1 MSWSAVEIAFAFLL
15 TLVSGFSI
23 GSWRSQ
29 RRRGNLPFP
38 PQPPGWPIIGNLLD
52 IPSKSAWECFMKW
65 GEELD
70 SDIVY
75 ANLCGSG
82 LVVIN
87 SFDAAT
93 DLLDKRSGI
102 YSDRQAAPLV
112 DDVAGFGY
120 LVSRQKYGNA
130 WRERRRLL
138 HEHLRPSNSSIYE
151 PKILEQVRRSMVQVH
166 RRSADDIQNIFRH
179 MTGGIAISLAYGLP
193 IQDKDDPGIIFA
205 QQASLAFTNLN
216 TGPAIF
222 IVERF
227 PLLRYVPAWLPG
239 ASFKRRALKLGAYAV
254 PFREK
259 LFAEGK
265 ANLRTENAINSFASC
280 ALERARDSGKENVDA
295 IKDVAAIIFAAGSET
310 TYTTISLWIRAM
322 LVNPEVQRHLHQEVD
337 SVVCDRLPEF
347 SDLKKLPFLEASVME
362 SFRLYPSLP
371 TGISHALSEDDVYR
385 GYFIP
390 KGSTVLA
397 NAWAMLHNEKDYP
410 DAMTYNPGRFIKDD
424 AINPAVLDPRKMFYG
439 FGRRVCAG
447 AHIANATLLMSAAT
461 ILALF
466 EIRKTDDDDRIDM
479 GAQPGSLLR
488 PVPYRCVLKV
498 RNKAAESV
506 LLHLEESLS

>member
-1 MSWSAVEIAFAFLL
+1 MPTE
-15 TLVSGFSI
+15 
-23 GSWRSQ
+23 R
-29 RRRGNLPFP
+29 
-38 PQPPGWPIIGNLLD
+38 
-52 IPSKSAWECFMKW
+52 AWECFMKW
-65 GEELD
+65 GEELG

-82 LVVIN
+82 FVVIN
-87 SFDAAT
+87 SFDVAM

-102 YSDRQAAPLV
+102 YSNS
-112 DDVAGFGY
+112 AGFGY
-120 LVSRQKYGNA
+120 LVSRQKYGDV
-130 WRERRRLL
+130 WRERRRLF
-138 HEHLRPSNSSIYE
+138 HEHLRPSKSSLYE
-151 PKILEQVRRSMVQVH
+151 PKVLEQVRRSMVQVH
-166 RRSADDIQNIFRH
+166 RRSADDVQNIFRH

-193 IQDKDDPGIIFA
+193 IQDKDDPGIVFS
-205 QQASLAFTNLN
+205 QQVSLAFTNLI
-216 TGPAIF
+216 TCPGIF
-222 IVERF
+222 LVERF
-227 PLLRYVPAWLPG
+227 PLLRHVPAWFPG
-239 ASFKRRALKLGAYAV
+239 ASFKRRALDLRAHAV
-254 PFREK
+254 QFREK
-259 LFAEGK
+259 LFAE
-265 ANLRTENAINSFASC
+265 ATLRTEIAMDSLTSC
-280 ALERARDSGKENVDA
+280 ALERARTSGKDNVDP

-322 LVNPEVQRHLHQEVD
+322 LVNPEVQRQLHQEVD

-347 SDLKKLPFLEASVME
+347 SDLKNLPFLEASVME

-371 TGISHALSEDDVYR
+371 SGVPHALSEDDVYR

-410 DAMTYNPGRFIKDD
+410 DAMTYNPSRFIKDG

-461 ILALF
+461 LLTLF
-466 EIRKTDDDDRIDM
+466 EIRKTKDDDDIDM
-479 GAQPGSLLR
+479 GLQPGNLLR

-506 LLHLEESLS
+506 LLRQEESLS